1 MPTYSFKDLTTGQ
14 FVEHIMKISELDAF
28 KQANPNLERALIDT
42 VAFGDPV
49 RMGRIKPDN
58 GFREVLQ
65 KISERTP
72 GGAMLKDNIR

>member
-14 FVEHIMKISELDAF
+14 FVEHVMKMSELDAF
-28 KQANPNLERALIDT
+28 KAANPNLERALIDT

-49 RMGRIKPDN
+49 RMGHIKPDN
-58 GFREVLQ
+58 GFREVLH

-72 GGAMLKDNIR
+72 GAKMLKDNIR